1 MLSITYLGPFA
12 AALLSGA
19 AIFYLFQ
26 MMKKSDQ
33 LTAQKLKSSDKAK

>member
-1 MLSITYLGPFA
+1 LSIAFLGPIA

-26 MMKKSDQ
+26 MLQKSDQ
-33 LTAQKLKSSDKAK
+33 LTAEKLKSSDKAN